1 MSNSRVT
8 PQLAELIK
16 TGRASGKTWHQIAME
31 ANRLG
36 LRGQA
41 GAEWTSGTMSHVGI
55 NNHIVGRVR
64 NTVRGKVGSSGTGKV
79 RANGKESR
87 SNGSTSHMEKIEEL
101 LTSNLPEDLKLECVG
116 LIAAKYVQHGQ

>member
-1 MSNSRVT
+1 MSNVGVT

-16 TGRASGKTWHQIAME
+16 TGRASGKTWHKIAME
-31 ANRLG
+31 ANSLG
-36 LRGQA
+36 LRGP
-41 GAEWTSGTMSHVGI
+41 TSGTMSHVGI

-64 NTVRGKVGSSGTGKV
+64 NTARGKVGSSGTGKV

-87 SNGSTSHMEKIEEL
+87 SNGSTNHMEKIEEL